1 MMAIL
6 GWAVVHSL
14 WEVTFIA
21 GLTMM
26 ALSLVRDQHARV
38 RGWIA
43 SASLAVMVIAPAATA
58 IARADILSRGV
69 RRQAVGLV
77 GTLAVPAIVQWRP
90 TVVRG
95 AAMLWTAGF
104 IACLI
109 RIGIEWRRAR
119 TLRQRGL
126 DEAGEDV
133 RALVAELCARF
144 SVARAVRVFR
154 SSLASVPMVLGW
166 RRPTILLPSLS
177 MTGMGANQVS
187 AVLAHELAH
196 VKRRDYEANLLQIAA
211 DALLFFH
218 PGTRWVSRRIRI
230 EREYCC
236 DDAAVRI
243 ASDAAGYARALA
255 ALEDARSDRFLA
267 VAAASGT
274 LLDRI
279 QRIVGQTRPQLT
291 PARGA
296 LALVTASLLAAIV
309 LGLVTIVPPSL
320 PLTTNVRMRTPM
332 RPGQTGQVPEGELR
346 PRLRQPTPD
355 AGKSR

>member
-1 MMAIL
+1 
-6 GWAVVHSL
+6 
-14 WEVTFIA
+14 
-21 GLTMM
+21 
-26 ALSLVRDQHARV
+26 
-38 RGWIA
+38 
-43 SASLAVMVIAPAATA
+43 
-58 IARADILSRGV
+58 
-69 RRQAVGLV
+69 V
-77 GTLAVPAIVQWRP
+77 GTLAVPAILQWRP

-104 IACLI
+104 IVCLI

-119 TLRQRGL
+119 TLRQRDL
-126 DEAGEDV
+126 DDAGEDV
-133 RALVAELCARF
+133 RAHVAELCVRL
-144 SVARAVRVFR
+144 SVPRAVRVFR

-166 RRPTILLPSLS
+166 QRPTILLPSLS

-196 VKRRDYEANLLQIAA
+196 VKRRDYEANLFQIAA

-218 PGTRWVSRRIRI
+218 PGARWVSRRIRI
-230 EREYCC
+230 EREYWRRR
-236 DDAAVRI
+236 AQEI

-255 ALEDARSDRFLA
+255 ALEDGRSDCSLA

-291 PARGA
+291 PAKGA
-296 LALVTASLLAAIV
+296 VALVTASLLAAIV

-320 PLTTNVRMRTPM
+320 PLTTNIRMRTPM
-332 RPGQTGQVPEGELR
+332 RPGQTGQVPEGER
-346 PRLRQPTPD
+346 VRACVSRRPTPVSPAKAFVD
-355 AGKSR
+355 GWLSEQRLEERTIYCFSYTQRRCSLLDQRRSRPSSSPCASSRRQIPPRSGWS